1 MIRLSTLGVFS
12 AALLLAG
19 CAGTGSPAPDS
30 ASGGDSRAPVVAE
43 TGRCDAGSVQNLV
56 GQPYSERQA
65 ENARQRSGAN
75 SLRTLMPGQVMTME
89 YNPTRLTVVVD
100 PQQNILSIRCG

>member
-19 CAGTGSPAPDS
+19 CAGPGGSGPTS
-30 ASGGDSRAPVVAE
+30 STSGGSGPVVSE
-43 TGRCDAGSVQNLV
+43 SGRCDAAGVQNLV

-75 SLRTLMPGQVMTME
+75 SLRTLLPGQVMTME
-89 YNPTRLTVVVD
+89 YNPTRLTVVVGA
-100 PQQNILSIRCG
+100 QQEVMSVRCG

>member
-19 CAGTGSPAPDS
+19 CASTGSPGPASS
-30 ASGGDSRAPVVAE
+30 ASSDSRPAADS
-43 TGRCDAGSVQNLV
+43 GRCDADGVQNLV
-56 GQPYSERQA
+56 GQAYSERQA
-65 ENARQRSGAN
+65 ENARQRSGAS

-89 YNPTRLTVVVD
+89 YNPTRLTVVVGA
-100 PQQNILSIRCG
+100 QQQVMSVRCG